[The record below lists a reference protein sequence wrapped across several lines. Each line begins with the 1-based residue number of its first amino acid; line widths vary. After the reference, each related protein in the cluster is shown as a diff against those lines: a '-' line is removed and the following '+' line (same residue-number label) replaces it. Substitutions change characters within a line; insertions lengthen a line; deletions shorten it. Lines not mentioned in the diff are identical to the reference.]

1 MGKRRNSGGGARNR
15 QASSR
20 GTSARTP
27 VRPLSSFG
35 GHVNRTGLNVL
46 RGDSSAL
53 PQGVTMGRTRRR
65 LPTGIHGNVVHGP
78 APVTMGATR
87 KRPVV
92 PISSFAGQVN
102 RTGSNVPM
110 GPSMSRSL
118 PSFAGQVNRTGSNVP
133 MGPSMSRSLSSFA
146 GQVNRTGSNV
156 PIGPS
161 MSRSLPSFAGQVNRT
176 GLNVP
181 MGPSQNRAM
190 AAAAKAGPRM
200 SMPTKIGLG
209 IGAAAAVGVLMNRSG
224 SPSDRGRQSS
234 YRY

>member
-1 MGKRRNSGGGARNR
+1 MAKRRNSGGGARNR
-15 QASSR
+15 QANSR

-27 VRPLSSFG
+27 ARPLSSFA

-53 PQGVTMGRTRRR
+53 PQAVTMGQTRRR
-65 LPTGIHGNVVHGP
+65 PLAGIHGNVVHGP
-78 APVTMGATR
+78 TPVTMGATR

-92 PISSFAGQVN
+92 P
-102 RTGSNVPM
+102 
-110 GPSMSRSL
+110 
-118 PSFAGQVNRTGSNVP
+118 
-133 MGPSMSRSLSSFA
+133 LSSY
-146 GQVNRTGSNV
+146 
-156 PIGPS
+156 
-161 MSRSLPSFAGQVNRT
+161 AGQVNRT

-181 MGPSQNRAM
+181 MGPSQNRAI

-200 SMPTKIGLG
+200 TMPTKIGLG